1 MAVGL
6 VATMTRVPMNVLNAR
21 CSMLAK
27 NEVSKASTSPRFA
40 SAISTEWMTRRVSFW
55 VSVTGTRVHE
65 GRRRRFGRRRPA
77 DGSTTTL
84 RRPCPERPRRP
95 GGRHRVPPVAALRL
109 LRPATTTRFVAG
121 VRRTGSAAASAMVV
135 SAFGRARVQWWFRFG
150 RRCCS
155 GASCDSAIPAAV
167 GLGSGASTSRA
178 VIHGLKS

>member
-55 VSVTGTRVHE
+55 VSVTGTDALTRAVDVDSV
-65 GRRRRFGRRRPA
+65 GGGAA

-84 RRPCPERPRRP
+84 RRP
-95 GGRHRVPPVAALRL
+95 L
-109 LRPATTTRFVAG
+109 
-121 VRRTGSAAASAMVV
+121 S
-135 SAFGRARVQWWFRFG
+135 
-150 RRCCS
+150 
-155 GASCDSAIPAAV
+155 
-167 GLGSGASTSRA
+167 
-178 VIHGLKS
+178 